1 MYTILIHIRR
11 NILVINLT
19 TRYIYNVAVLTV
31 FTPVFSHLF
40 SFDDE

>member
-19 TRYIYNVAVLTV
+19 TRYIYNVAVSDSIHTCL
-31 FTPVFSHLF
+31 L
-40 SFDDE
+40 SFILLR